1 MMFLALFAADKTLGF
16 VTVTNTT
23 ISIQFV
29 TIDSA
34 ITGISEF
41 SITVDGNKFD
51 FKQGEN
57 KFQFDASVGETDL
70 KKISAHFQKDIKQS
84 ITTQPGTAPTEITI
98 TKKQL
103 LFAYCATEIGV
114 KINYASESDNSIV
127 ITFPAG
133 IDVTK
138 GSLITLGS
146 NFYHAAPS
154 TVAGTSTITLRCPES
169 FAQVNPTTCFDKLN
183 GLKQAKSIQ
192 IFTTGNDRFQYE
204 ETYVSGDTL
213 KIETNFTGGEQKIKF
228 TTTQIIMLACIC
240 LLLVMAVVMPIVCCK
255 SNSRKD
261 ASNKPISS
269 GFGELRPMVAKR
281 NTDSITIIQNDYDVS
296 STLFV

>member
-1 MMFLALFAADKTLGF
+1 MLLLTLLVDANTIGF
-16 VTVTNTT
+16 STVTNTT
-23 ISIQFV
+23 VSIQIV
-29 TIDSA
+29 TIAAS
-34 ITGISEF
+34 ITGIADF
-41 SITVDGNKFD
+41 SITIAGNKFD

-57 KFQFDASVGETDL
+57 KFQFDASVSTVPL
-70 KKISAHFQKDIKQS
+70 KTISDHFANEQTLS
-84 ITTQPGTAPTEITI
+84 ITTQPGDASTEITI

-269 GFGELRPMVAKR
+269 GFGSLRPKSDMSCASKSNVEL
-281 NTDSITIIQNDYDVS
+281 TIYKQES
-296 STLFV
+296 MLFV